1 MSQKVGIVKR
11 LVSSPRGMTIGM
23 SLWPPYLAAGV
34 RVEGFSPDFRSV
46 RVRLNKRPWTTN
58 YVGTAFGG
66 SMFSMSDPFW
76 MFMLLQHLGRDHVVW
91 GVKGEIDFRAP
102 GTSTLHAEFSISD
115 ADLAEIRAAAAGGE
129 KVLRWF
135 TTDITDDDGVVVATV
150 RKQIYVR
157 RKRDAATRTAVR

>member
-76 MFMLLQHLGRDHVVW
+76 LFMLLQHLGRDRVVRSEERRV
-91 GVKGEIDFRAP
+91 VKA
-102 GTSTLHAEFSISD
+102 
-115 ADLAEIRAAAAGGE
+115 
-129 KVLRWF
+129 
-135 TTDITDDDGVVVATV
+135 
-150 RKQIYVR
+150 RK
-157 RKRDAATRTAVR
+157 

>member
-1 MSQKVGIVKR
+1 MSQTVGTVKR

-23 SLWPPYLAAGV
+23 SLWPRSLAAWV
-34 RVEGFSPDFRSV
+34 RVAGFSPPLRSV
-46 RVRLNKRPWTTN
+46 RARPDARPSSTN
-58 YVGTAFGG
+58 YVRTAFGG
-66 SMFSMSDPFW
+66 FMFSMSVPFW

-91 GVKGEIDFRAP
+91 DVKGEIDFRAP

-135 TTDITDDDGVVVATV
+135 TTDI
-150 RKQIYVR
+150 
-157 RKRDAATRTAVR
+157 

>member
-76 MFMLLQHLGRDHVVW
+76 MFMLLQYLGRDHVVW
-91 GVKGEIDFRAP
+91 DVKGEIDFRAP